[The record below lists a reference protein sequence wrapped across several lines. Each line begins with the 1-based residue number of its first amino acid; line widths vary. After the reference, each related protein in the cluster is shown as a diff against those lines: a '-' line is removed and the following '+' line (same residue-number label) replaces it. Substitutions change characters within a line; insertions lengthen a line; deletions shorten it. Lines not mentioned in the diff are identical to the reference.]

1 MKKRIFSM
9 LLVFAMVFSMLPTYT
24 FAADISYG
32 QGEADKAVEETGV
45 TALKTVTDNG
55 DGTYT
60 ITLSVQGYTN
70 ETSEQRDLP
79 ADIVLVVDTSTSMDY
94 AVTEKECDGT
104 LIQSGRRTVCDT
116 CGRSPSGWDWT
127 TSVGDPCELSRTVW
141 M

>member
-104 LIQSGRRTVCDT
+104 
-116 CGRSPSGWDWT
+116 PSK
-127 TSVGDPCELSRTVW
+127 VAIELYVTLATEVLLAGTGQPEW
-141 M
+141 EIPVNLQ